1 MVFSARPRSY
11 TNQQQQPQKQ
21 LRNLRIEKDRRMHL
35 LRLENV
41 DTDLIHQQIEMKF
54 GKIENL
60 SIEDEK
66 QSSLVE
72 FEFNSADNSSDDL
85 HTALLRMYHVY
96 EAVICGKGWF
106 VPDQNGSVR
115 GPFTTKEVD
124 RWIVSGFLHD
134 ECLISSKQTE
144 PFAPVGIF
152 NDTSMTITQSVGRW
166 MNSLRN
172 LLSLKRRQLRRPLAL
187 PMKERYANLEKK
199 FDIRRYGQ
207 PM

>member
-1 MVFSARPRSY
+1 
-11 TNQQQQPQKQ
+11 
-21 LRNLRIEKDRRMHL
+21 MHL

-66 QSSLVE
+66 QSSYE
-72 FEFNSADNSSDDL
+72 FEFSADNSDDL
-85 HTALLRMYHVY
+85 HIALLRMYHIY

-106 VPDQNGSVR
+106 VPDRNGSVR

-124 RWIVSGFLHD
+124 NWIVSGFLHD

-144 PFAPVGIF
+144 PFVPVGIF
-152 NDTSMTITQSVGRW
+152 NDTSMTIQQSVGRW
-166 MNSLRN
+166 MNSLRH
-172 LLSLKRRQLRRPLAL
+172 LLTQKRRQLRRPIAL
-187 PMKERYANLEKK
+187 SMKERYANLEKK
-199 FDIRRYGQ
+199 FDVRRYGQ
-207 PM
+207 PL